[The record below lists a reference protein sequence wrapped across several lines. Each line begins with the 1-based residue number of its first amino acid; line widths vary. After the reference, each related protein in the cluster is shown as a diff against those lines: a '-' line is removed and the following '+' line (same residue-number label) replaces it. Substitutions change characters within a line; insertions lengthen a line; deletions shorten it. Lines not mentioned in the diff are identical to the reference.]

1 MLDGTRQYP
10 RIIEGVKLVH
20 PEGTDQY
27 FIYKSATGERFELNE
42 VSFEMLSL
50 MDGSRDTE
58 EICRAIQAEF
68 EGADTAQ
75 EDLEDLIKEVTAEGY
90 LKYTNN
96 CSRG

>member
-10 RIIEGVKLVH
+10 RITGGVKLVH

-58 EICRAIQAEF
+58 EICRSIQAEF

-75 EDLEDLIKEVTAEGY
+75 EDLEDLIKEVSAEGY
-90 LKYTNN
+90 LKFTNN
-96 CSRG
+96 CSRE